1 MTKAEI
7 LYEKLKKYI
16 IECNPGASFLS
27 SRAIMNDYQ
36 VSLATVTAAVRRLV
50 AEGLLQPNARRNM
63 LITDEILKYRK
74 NAPLAVCLALP
85 HWQSDWYTFVE
96 HCFFDLAPELGYE
109 LEILHFDWQASVPK
123 ELQKLRRKLD
133 AIVLL
138 SDVEKLS
145 PELFRKMD
153 EHGLPYVFFGRD
165 IANLPV
171 NCVVLD
177 NEYSG
182 AQAAH
187 HLIELGHKKLAVVM
201 SQPKSEGV
209 CLKCKGFQQYSE
221 LHGIPVEVIDCGISS
236 GDFAPARVYEELKK
250 RYSNGSPE
258 FTGLFTLCED
268 SVPAVYRFCCEKGIQ
283 IPRDLSVVAIGES
296 WRLDYYTPP
305 VTAVARNVR
314 TMVREI
320 IRIIKNNLAAA
331 APIECERVLVRP
343 GFVIRKSTASG
354 SRENNMEGERKSC
367 GGK

>member
-16 IECNPGASFLS
+16 IGCSPGASFLS
-27 SRAIMNDYQ
+27 SRTIMNDYQ

-50 AEGLLQPNARRNM
+50 EEGLLQPNARRNM
-63 LITDEILKYRK
+63 LITDEILKYRE
-74 NAPLAVCLALP
+74 NAPLTICLALP

-123 ELQKLRRKLD
+123 ELQKFRKKLD

-138 SDVEKLS
+138 NDVEKLS
-145 PELFRKMD
+145 PELFRKLD
-153 EHGLPYVFFGRD
+153 GHGLPYVFFGRD
-165 IANLPV
+165 IANLSV

-221 LHGIPVEVIDCGISS
+221 LHGIPVEVIDCGINS

-250 RYSNGSPE
+250 RYSCRKPD

-268 SVPAVYRFCCEKGIQ
+268 SVPAVYRFCCEKEIL
-283 IPRDLSVVAIGES
+283 IPQDLSIVAIGES

-320 IRIIKNNLAAA
+320 VRIIKNNLTAT

-343 GFVIRKSTASG
+343 DFVIRKSTTSVK
-354 SRENNMEGERKSC
+354 EK
-367 GGK
+367 